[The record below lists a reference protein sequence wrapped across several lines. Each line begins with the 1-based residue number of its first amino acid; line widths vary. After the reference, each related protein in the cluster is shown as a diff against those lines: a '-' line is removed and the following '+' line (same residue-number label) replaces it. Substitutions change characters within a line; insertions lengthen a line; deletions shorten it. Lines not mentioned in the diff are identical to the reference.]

1 MSAKVYQLQK
11 DAFGNADQTIPT
23 KPVDNLRIVCMS
35 DTHGTTKFNFQVPDG
50 DILVHAGDITRI
62 SNLQEFSNFIN
73 WMSSLP
79 HSVKIVIA
87 GNHDTVLDPDFR
99 YLEERRK
106 ILDGFR
112 QHDIIYLQNT
122 GYRLPESLGGY
133 LIYGSPY
140 APFHIGGAFMPYDL
154 SDVWK
159 TVPFD
164 TDILVTHTPPYG
176 IQDTTRRG
184 QNVGCEHLLKKIKE
198 IKPKVCIFGHIH
210 EAYGVHKEDGTVYIN
225 ACTSNS
231 RYKATQLPVVV
242 DLPKFRD

>member
-1 MSAKVYQLQK
+1 MSAKVYYEK
-11 DAFGNADQTIPT
+11 PNALGVANLVIPT
-23 KPVDNLRIVCMS
+23 KTPNDLRIVCMS
-35 DTHGTTKFNFQVPDG
+35 DTHGSTNFNFRVPDG
-50 DILVHAGDITRI
+50 DVLVHAGDITRR
-62 SNLQEFSNFIN
+62 SNLQEFSNFLK

-79 HSVKIVIA
+79 HMVKIVIA
-87 GNHDTVLDPDFR
+87 GNHDIVMDPEFH
-99 YLEERRK
+99 YLEERRE
-106 ILDGFR
+106 ILDNFR
-112 QHDIIYLQNT
+112 QHGIIYLQNSS
-122 GYRLPESLGGY
+122 YKLPASLGGY

-159 TVPFD
+159 CVPND

-184 QNVGCEHLLKKIKE
+184 QNVGCEHLLKRIKE
-198 IKPKVCIFGHIH
+198 IKPKASIFGHIH
-210 EAYGVHKEDGTVYIN
+210 EAHGVHEEDGTVYIN

-231 RYKATQLPVVV
+231 RYKATQLPVVL